1 MTDSVPTLS
10 FRDVGSDAFAR
21 AIGDAYGRYG
31 FVIVT
36 DHGIPQPLIDRFL
49 DLYRR
54 FFALPTAAKQA
65 YRIPGG
71 GGARG
76 YTPFGIETAKGA
88 THHDLKEFWH
98 VGRELAAGHPHRQ
111 YMRDNIWVDELP
123 GFRECSLE
131 MFEAFDA
138 TGRSLLRAIAGL
150 LLPDAGTV
158 AFQDGDGNR
167 LDERQARGRETHFI
181 GHLDGLK
188 GARTARDELAFQC
201 DWLGHTQDGV
211 DEAIET
217 FGLKPLLDLE
227 VRKLSAGQRRRLA
240 LGRLVGS
247 PRALWLLD
255 EPMGPLDA
263 RWRAVFAEVMQRH
276 LRSDGLIL
284 AAVHDALP
292 MPVRTL
298 DLGGL
303 G

>member
-1 MTDSVPTLS
+1 MIHSLS
-10 FRDVGSDAFAR
+10 LSRLS
-21 AIGDAYGRYG
+21 
-31 FVIVT
+31 IVRGERVLF
-36 DHGIPQPLIDRFL
+36 HEL
-49 DLYRR
+49 DFELQAGEVC
-54 FFALPTAAKQA
+54 ALT
-65 YRIPGG
+65 
-71 GGARG
+71 GAN
-76 YTPFGIETAKGA
+76 GA
-88 THHDLKEFWH
+88 GKT
-98 VGRELAAGHPHRQ
+98 
-111 YMRDNIWVDELP
+111 
-123 GFRECSLE
+123 
-131 MFEAFDA
+131 
-138 TGRSLLRAIAGL
+138 SLLRAVAGL
-150 LLPDAGTV
+150 IRAEAGEIT
-158 AFQDGDGNR
+158 FHDGDRNR
-167 LDERQARGRETHFI
+167 LDPREARGREVHLL

-263 RWRAVFAEVMQRH
+263 RWRAVFAEAMQRH
-276 LRSDGLIL
+276 LRADGLIL

-298 DLGGL
+298 DLRGFA
-303 G
+303 